1 MNITLT
7 RDEITHLAE
16 FHSNNGH
23 TAQAEYFMGLL
34 EAPTSAV
41 QCVEA
46 PKIIHRP
53 DFHCPTCNLGYFG
66 PHWEQVAGKMTHVG
80 RACKGTP
87 SGYDRSY
94 FRCKANYVD
103 YFAEFQSAER
113 ADKT

>member
-41 QCVEA
+41 QCVEV
-46 PKIIHRP
+46 P
-53 DFHCPTCNLGYFG
+53 
-66 PHWEQVAGKMTHVG
+66 QVL
-80 RACKGTP
+80 RDACIEWMKHADHKDGL
-87 SGYDRSY
+87 D
-94 FRCKANYVD
+94 NV
-103 YFAEFQSAER
+103 ESALYGAIVLCCHER
-113 ADKT
+113 NGE